1 VFWDSLPQTFVGL
14 RNGISIAL
22 VIIIVAEMFIGS
34 SNGLGHRLI
43 EAQMLFNMPTMYAA
57 IFAAGALG
65 YGMNLLFLGIER
77 RFVHWSGR

>member
-1 VFWDSLPQTFVGL
+1 
-14 RNGISIAL
+14 
-22 VIIIVAEMFIGS
+22 MFIGS